1 MTTSTKIKLSDKIL
15 PAFHDFWRECDN
27 YLYKVLKGGRNSGK
41 STTIALRIIYDMMRK
56 PVNTLAVRK
65 VAATLET
72 SVFEQLMWA
81 VEHFGVSEYWEVK
94 KNPLE
99 MKYKPTG
106 NRIIFRGA
114 DQPEKIK
121 SIKTHQHP
129 IAMLWVEELSEFKS
143 EDDINTIVNSLL
155 RDTLP
160 EGIEYSIFYSYNPP
174 KRKQNWV
181 NKKYETQFVAKNTF
195 VHHTTYKDNP
205 HVSDTFL
212 KEVEEVKRWNERNY
226 RWIFLGE
233 PIGGGVVPFDNLS
246 FRKIA
251 DDEVKK
257 FDNIRQG
264 IDWGYAADPF
274 CFVRVHYDKKARKL
288 YILDEIYKVKLSNR
302 EAAEI
307 IKERNY
313 NNIMTI
319 AGHDEPKSIDEMK
332 ANGVKCKSTK
342 AGPGSVEFGEKWLE
356 DLNEIVIDY
365 ERTPNTAWE
374 FENID
379 YQMDKDGNIKNRLE
393 DEYNHS
399 IDAVRYS
406 LDNDMKQSK
415 WGF

>member
-1 MTTSTKIKLSDKIL
+1 
-15 PAFHDFWRECDN
+15 
-27 YLYKVLKGGRNSGK
+27 
-41 STTIALRIIYDMMRK
+41 MRK
-56 PVNTLAVRK
+56 PVNTLVVRK

-81 VEHFGVSEYWEVK
+81 VEHFGVSEYWEAK

-129 IAMLWVEELSEFKS
+129 IAMLWVEELSEFKG

-181 NKKYETQFVAKNTF
+181 NKKYETQFLAKNTF
-195 VHHTTYKDNP
+195 VHHTTYKGNP

-212 KEVEEVKRWNERNY
+212 EEVEEGKRWNERNY

-233 PIGGGVVPFDNLS
+233 PIGGGVVPFDNLN
-246 FRKIA
+246 FRKIT
-251 DDEVKK
+251 DDEMRA
-257 FDNIRQG
+257 FDNIKQG

-274 CFVRVHYDKKARKL
+274 SFIRAHYDKRLRKL
-288 YILDEIYKVKLSNR
+288 YFIDEIYKVKLSNR
-302 EAAEI
+302 EAAKEI
-307 IKERNY
+307 KQRGYDDFMI
-313 NNIMTI
+313 I
-319 AGHDEPKSIDEMK
+319 ADSAEPKSTAEMK
-332 ANGVKCKSTK
+332 EYGLKTK
-342 AGPGSVEFGEKWLE
+342 GAKKGAGSVEYGEKWLE
-356 DLNEIVIDY
+356 DLEEIVIDY

-393 DEYNHS
+393 DENNHS
-399 IDAVRYS
+399 IDAIRYACEEVMS
-406 LDNDMKQSK
+406 MQGI
-415 WGF
+415 GFLK

>member
-1 MTTSTKIKLSDKIL
+1 
-15 PAFHDFWRECDN
+15 
-27 YLYKVLKGGRNSGK
+27 
-41 STTIALRIIYDMMRK
+41 MMRK

-81 VEHFGVSEYWEVK
+81 VEHFGVSEYWEAK

-212 KEVEEVKRWNERNY
+212 EEVEEVKRWNERNY